1 MRQPGQTLTSSIAP
15 ALITCLRCRGFTSE
29 CAREG
34 AARYDLLRWHRG
46 SSSTCPAPTTPHP
59 GQAPQPPSSDPA
71 PVARLVVVNFGYYQ
85 IELDDA
91 LGPSSLP
98 SSSIWCQRAT
108 PPDVPPSRRQMCHHT
123 PGRHSPVA
131 LTMHRPCRAMPHA
144 LPSAAQVGRAV
155 SAVEEEGGSLRAGLA
170 ASCFLHCVWETGI
183 VGSGRL
189 SPRW

>member
-15 ALITCLRCRGFTSE
+15 ALITCLRWRGFTNA

-34 AARYDLLRWHRG
+34 AARHDLFRRHRG
-46 SSSTCPAPTTPHP
+46 SSSICPAPTTP
-59 GQAPQPPSSDPA
+59 PPVCRLLNHH
-71 PVARLVVVNFGYYQ
+71 PVARLVVVNFGCSQ

-108 PPDVPPSRRQMCHHT
+108 PPDVPPSRRPMCHHT

-131 LTMHRPCRAMPHA
+131 TTNATRCRGVACIERCPSRCRPLRRSGVPY
-144 LPSAAQVGRAV
+144 LLSRRKVGV
-155 SAVEEEGGSLRAGLA
+155 
-170 ASCFLHCVWETGI
+170 
-183 VGSGRL
+183 
-189 SPRW
+189 